1 MVGLGCIEGSIQTTK
16 LKNVRMN
23 KKRLSW
29 AFVTIVFFTMACNHK
44 NTKITSEDSPTAGT
58 IHISVDESFKPVMEQ
73 QIKIHHSSFPNTK
86 IEVSYKSEA
95 DCFRDLQQDST
106 RMVIV
111 ARGLNKQ
118 EDTFFENQ
126 LSYPVQY
133 GELAYDAVAIIYNRA
148 GKDSV
153 FNVEKLRKI
162 LSGET
167 ATTVV
172 MDGNSATSTVRYL
185 RDTILHGAPF
195 GSNVVAAKNSE
206 DVLAK
211 VAERADAIGFV
222 GLSWIGDSYNATQL
236 EYLKKVNL
244 GLVECTKC
252 EEKGLYARPSQ
263 ATISR
268 GQYALSRPVYYIL
281 KENATGLGTGF
292 MNFMSLERGQLIFRR
307 ASLVPAKMGFSRRTG
322 TIKNAD

>member
-1 MVGLGCIEGSIQTTK
+1 M
-16 LKNVRMN
+16 
-23 KKRLSW
+23 KKKW
-29 AFVTIVFFTMACNHK
+29 QNWVIVTIVFFTMACN
-44 NTKITSEDSPTAGT
+44 NNDIKITSEDSPTAGT

-73 QIKIHHSSFPNTK
+73 QIKVHHSSFPNTK

-133 GELAYDAVAIIYNRA
+133 GELAYDAVAIIINRA

-153 FNVEKLRKI
+153 FTFEKLRKI
-162 LSGET
+162 LSGQT
-167 ATTVV
+167 GTTVV

-195 GSNVVAAKNSE
+195 GPNVVAAKNSE

-211 VAERADAIGFV
+211 VAQRADAIGFV

-244 GLVECTKC
+244 GLVE
-252 EEKGLYARPSQ
+252 PSQ

-292 MNFMSLERGQLIFRR
+292 MNFMSMERGQLIFRR

-322 TIKNAD
+322 MIKNAD